1 MSTAK
6 SSAVRGFTLIELLIT
21 IAMFSIIAAVAVPS
35 FTETAA
41 TQRVRS
47 LATDLHSALLLAR
60 SEAVKRNV
68 DVAVQPAAAGWSKGW
83 TVVDIGDAANPE
95 TISVRQDVP
104 GAVSIAGPVGGVTFR
119 NSGRLAAA
127 AAIEVASSNVS
138 TIKRCVRTDLSG
150 RPHVD
155 QGGCS

>member
-1 MSTAK
+1 MST
-6 SSAVRGFTLIELLIT
+6 SSPVAMRGFTLIELLIT

-47 LATDLHSALLLAR
+47 LATDLHTALLLAR

-83 TVVDIGDAANPE
+83 AVVDVGDAANPE

-104 GAVSIAGPVGGVTFR
+104 GATSISGPGGGVVFR
-119 NSGRLAAA
+119 NSGRLAAD
-127 AAIEVASSNVS
+127 AAIEVSSSTVS
-138 TIKRCVRTDLSG
+138 TVKRCVRTDLSG
-150 RPHVD
+150 RPYVD
-155 QGGCS
+155 HGGCP